1 MNKIRHIRLG
11 LSRKSKY
18 NAQGSFEDKALKA
31 KNEFDPLA
39 YIESAFLDSKEVS
52 KRAEKKNDLDV
63 EIPTIGDFLHAGNG
77 KPSNGVGVIEAPAEA
92 PTENGRARFRKTV
105 MSAPRPRRAKQNA
118 PSEPKI
124 DPALQTVWETLPKN
138 IEFLCSFYDD
148 SVTANYYRGEFKESR
163 QELIKR
169 LLDPELTLEE
179 TSRLLGV
186 CPATV
191 RRYTNRHWLAH
202 HRTNGGQRRFRLSD
216 IVRFVELHG
225 RFPEA

>member
-1 MNKIRHIRLG
+1 MSKNGHIRVG
-11 LSRKSKY
+11 LRRKSKY
-18 NAQGSFEDKALKA
+18 NAAGSLKEDLKSN
-31 KNEFDPLA
+31 KEFDALA
-39 YIESAFLDSKEVS
+39 YIESAFLDQSETAK
-52 KRAEKKNDLDV
+52 KAEKKGELDV
-63 EIPTIGDFLHAGNG
+63 DIPSIGDYLHKSNG
-77 KPSNGVGVIEAPAEA
+77 KGSNGATAVLEKPVEVAESSKA
-92 PTENGRARFRKTV
+92 KFKKTV

-118 PSEPKI
+118 AEESPSI
-124 DPALQTVWETLPKN
+124 DPALQTVWEALPKN

-163 QELIKR
+163 QDLIQR

-191 RRYTNRHWLAH
+191 RRYTNRHWLTH

-216 IVRFVELHG
+216 IVRFVESHG

>member
-1 MNKIRHIRLG
+1 M
-11 LSRKSKY
+11 KS
-18 NAQGSFEDKALKA
+18 

-39 YIESAFLDSKEVS
+39 YIENAFLDN
-52 KRAEKKNDLDV
+52 AEEAKKTTKKGEMDV
-63 EIPTIGDFLHAGNG
+63 DIPSIGVYLQSANG
-77 KPSNGVGVIEAPAEA
+77 KKGGATAVLEKPAVGI
-92 PTENGRARFRKTV
+92 ENGRSKFRKTV
-105 MSAPRPRRAKQNA
+105 MSAPRPRRAKQSA
-118 PSEPKI
+118 VEPKM
-124 DPALQTVWETLPKN
+124 DPDLQTVWETLPKN

-163 QELIKR
+163 QDLIKR

-191 RRYTNRHWLAH
+191 RRYTNRDWLTH
-202 HRTNGGQRRFRLSD
+202 HRTGGGQRRFRLSD